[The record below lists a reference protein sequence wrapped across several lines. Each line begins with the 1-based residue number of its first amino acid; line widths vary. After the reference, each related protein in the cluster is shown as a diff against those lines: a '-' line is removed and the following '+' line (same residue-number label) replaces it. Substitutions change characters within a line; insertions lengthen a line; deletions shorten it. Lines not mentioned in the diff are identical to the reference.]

1 MENEIEIIAQKANN
15 GIGIIEFF
23 DEKNILVTG
32 ATGFL
37 AKEEMHGESYKLF
50 ILSKLVPV
58 VGNIHEPNLGMDII
72 TAHKIAQEI
81 DLIVDSAAIT
91 TFDERYDLAL
101 DANVNGPCL
110 THDVCQEMQETY
122 TSYALFHRQQ
132 TDKIRV
138 LKRKEGAAFP
148 VLYVENEAANQEIE
162 AEVVAATSD
171 REVVAVTTEIAAS
184 LDLLATQSEVTKRI
198 DDDLRAVKAAEEV
211 VERWK

>member
-1 MENEIEIIAQKANN
+1 MHSKVTTHFFLDSKICLN
-15 GIGIIEFF
+15 GSNLEYYSTFA
-23 DEKNILVTG
+23 IL
-32 ATGFL
+32 
-37 AKEEMHGESYKLF
+37 K
-50 ILSKLVPV
+50 
-58 VGNIHEPNLGMDII
+58 
-72 TAHKIAQEI
+72 Q
-81 DLIVDSAAIT
+81 
-91 TFDERYDLAL
+91 R
-101 DANVNGPCL
+101 
-110 THDVCQEMQETY
+110 
-122 TSYALFHRQQ
+122 TSRQQ

-211 VERWK
+211 VESWK